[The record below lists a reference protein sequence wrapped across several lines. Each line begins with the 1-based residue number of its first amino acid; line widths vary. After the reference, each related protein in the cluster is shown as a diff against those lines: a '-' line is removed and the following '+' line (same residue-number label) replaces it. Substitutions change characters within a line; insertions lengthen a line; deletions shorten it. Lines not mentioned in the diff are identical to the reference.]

1 VELGKFDE
9 PVAWFWERCFFMSE
23 LPLKITNRIE
33 RQLGNWPGVTSF
45 LHKLCISDD
54 ESRKKE
60 IEMKKSID
68 GLTRD
73 GRKLTREVMTMAT
86 NTISLTFL
94 CGISRR
100 KEQLAVVQEAQKM
113 LAGSNGNLMEIADT
127 LSRLREKYRH
137 LGCVGYCLAKA
148 GGES

>member
-68 GLTRD
+68 GLTSD
-73 GRKLTREVMTMAT
+73 GRKLTREVMTHGNQYNQPDFSVRDFPAEGTVGGSSGSQKNAGGLEWQPDGNRRHSKQVAGKIQAPWMCW
-86 NTISLTFL
+86 LLF
-94 CGISRR
+94 GQSRR
-100 KEQLAVVQEAQKM
+100 
-113 LAGSNGNLMEIADT
+113 
-127 LSRLREKYRH
+127 
-137 LGCVGYCLAKA
+137 
-148 GGES
+148 